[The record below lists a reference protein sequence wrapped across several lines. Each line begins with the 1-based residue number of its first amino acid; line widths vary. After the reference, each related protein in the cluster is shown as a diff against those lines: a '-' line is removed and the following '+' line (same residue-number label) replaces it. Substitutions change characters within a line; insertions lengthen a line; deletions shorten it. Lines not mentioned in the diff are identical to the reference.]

1 MAKVV
6 EFDRFKVIKASAK
19 EMFEAVGSPGI
30 CDYCS
35 ERPEHGYYIAVLN
48 QWYCPKCWEEFK
60 KRAVWHPEDAMV
72 EDRNFT
78 CYGLALGID
87 MRQYDSPS
95 S

>member
-1 MAKVV
+1 MAKIV

-48 QWYCPKCWEEFK
+48 KWFCPKCRKEFK
-60 KRAVWHPEDAMV
+60 KRAVWYPEDAQI
-72 EDRNFT
+72 EERNFKHYAF
-78 CYGLALGID
+78 CLGINVE
-87 MRQYDSPS
+87 Q
-95 S
+95 

>member
-1 MAKVV
+1 MAKIV

-48 QWYCPKCWEEFK
+48 KWFCPKCCKEFK
-60 KRAVWHPEDAMV
+60 KRAVWNQEDAMI
-72 EDRNFT
+72 EDMNFT
-78 CYGLALGID
+78 YYGLALGID
-87 MRQYDSPS
+87 MSQYDSSPA
-95 S
+95 

>member
-1 MAKVV
+1 MAKIV

-48 QWYCPKCWEEFK
+48 KWFFQNAGKSS
-60 KRAVWHPEDAMV
+60 
-72 EDRNFT
+72 RNVQCGIQRT
-78 CYGLALGID
+78 HRLRSATSSTMPSVLA
-87 MRQYDSPS
+87 
-95 S
+95 

>member
-35 ERPEHGYYIAVLN
+35 ERTEHGYYIAVLN
-48 QWYCPKCWEEFK
+48 KWYCPKCWKEFK
-60 KRAVWHPEDAMV
+60 KRAVWYPEDAQI
-72 EDRNFT
+72 EERNFKHYAF
-78 CYGLALGID
+78 CLGINVE
-87 MRQYDSPS
+87 Q
-95 S
+95 

>member
-1 MAKVV
+1 MAKIV

-48 QWYCPKCWEEFK
+48 KWFCHKCWKEFK
-60 KRAVWHPEDAMV
+60 KRAVWYPEDAQI
-72 EDRNFT
+72 EERNFKHYAF
-78 CYGLALGID
+78 CLGINVE
-87 MRQYDSPS
+87 Q
-95 S
+95 

>member
-1 MAKVV
+1 MAKIV

-48 QWYCPKCWEEFK
+48 KWFCPKCWKEFK
-60 KRAVWHPEDAMV
+60 KRAMWYPEDAQI
-72 EDRNFT
+72 EERNLKHYAF
-78 CYGLALGID
+78 CLGINVE
-87 MRQYDSPS
+87 Q
-95 S
+95 